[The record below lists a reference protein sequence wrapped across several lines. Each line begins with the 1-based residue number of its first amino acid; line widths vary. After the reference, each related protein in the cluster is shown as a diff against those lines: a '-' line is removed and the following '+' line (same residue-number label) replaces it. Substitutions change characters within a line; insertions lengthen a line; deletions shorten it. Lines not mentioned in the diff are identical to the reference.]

1 MPRVPLLLIS
11 LLAAPHALAQSGEA
25 WTGQLTSYAWG
36 SGLGGQLTPFTGGP
50 TLRIDKS
57 FAEVLEDLDG
67 AAFVSA
73 FARRDRLVLLGD
85 LSHARSSKAGR
96 LPPGLPARGALRQ
109 SSMTLAAGWR
119 VHDDGTLAADLLGGL
134 RRWDLRAEV
143 AVPAAGL
150 ARSASESF
158 TDPLLAVR
166 ANLSLSPRWSL
177 IAYADAGGFGVG
189 SEQTWQWLLTANL
202 HTIARWVR
210 SFGLRQLSVD
220 YRDGGTR
227 VDATLAGPLLGVS
240 WRF

>member
-96 LPPGLPARGALRQ
+96 LPPGLPASGRLRQ
-109 SSMTLAAGWR
+109 SSLTLAAGWR
-119 VHDDGTLAADLLGGL
+119 VHDDGRLAADLLGGL
-134 RRWDLRAEV
+134 RRWDLRSEV

-150 ARSASESF
+150 ARSPSESF
-158 TDPLLAVR
+158 TDPLLAAR

-177 IAYADAGGFGVG
+177 VADRLRRRRRLWRRLGTGLAMAAHRQPPHQRTLGAVIRAAPALGG
-189 SEQTWQWLLTANL
+189 
-202 HTIARWVR
+202 
-210 SFGLRQLSVD
+210 LS
-220 YRDGGTR
+220 
-227 VDATLAGPLLGVS
+227 
-240 WRF
+240 